1 MMKVEIY
8 TMNEGTEY
16 ETYIL
21 KYADSDVIIKD
32 FETIRSLERFVKKWG
47 YELTK

>member
-1 MMKVEIY
+1 MKVEIY
-8 TMNEGTEY
+8 KMNEGTEY

-21 KYADSDVIIKD
+21 KYVGSNVVIKD

-47 YELTK
+47 YELVK

>member
-1 MMKVEIY
+1 MKVEIY

-16 ETYIL
+16 EVYIL

-32 FETIRSLERFVKKWG
+32 FGTIKSLERYAKRWG
-47 YELTK
+47 YELVK